1 MDGLVIFVMV
11 TGAMLVLGL
20 LAAGYGVDS
29 REGIDDLAHTT
40 GR

>member
-1 MDGLVIFVMV
+1 MDGLVIFLMAS
-11 TGAMLVLGL
+11 GAMLVLGM

-29 REGIDDLAHTT
+29 REGIDDLAHTI